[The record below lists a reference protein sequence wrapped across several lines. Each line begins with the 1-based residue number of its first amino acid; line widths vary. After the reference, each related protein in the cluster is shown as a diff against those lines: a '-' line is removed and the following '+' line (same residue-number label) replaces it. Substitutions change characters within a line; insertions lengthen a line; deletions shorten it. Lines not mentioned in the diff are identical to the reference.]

1 MIVVIAKIIIH
12 LELWISATTG
22 VADIPDNHDNDYDHD
37 NHDDDNDLDWH
48 TRCLDPAVRQPEH
61 DNRDY
66 VYDHD
71 LQQKSDFHNDN
82 DQHGKDEKTSLLP
95 NSCLAR

>member
-22 VADIPDNHDNDYDHD
+22 VADIPDNHDNDYDLD
-37 NHDDDNDLDWH
+37 NHDDDNDYDHDNHDNDYDRDWH

-61 DNRDY
+61 DNRDN

-71 LQQKSDFHNDN
+71 N
-82 DQHGKDEKTSLLP
+82 E
-95 NSCLAR
+95 